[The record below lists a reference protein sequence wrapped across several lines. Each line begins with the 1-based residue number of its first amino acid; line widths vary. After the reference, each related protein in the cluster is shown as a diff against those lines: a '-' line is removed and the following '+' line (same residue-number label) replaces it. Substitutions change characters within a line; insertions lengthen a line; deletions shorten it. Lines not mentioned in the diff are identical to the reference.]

1 MQRGIGTQECSNY
14 LNLLDGAPEAVPMR
28 IMVVDD
34 SPDSRLLTERQ
45 LQRGGYSDLLL
56 IDSAEEALR
65 LLGVGREA
73 GISVDL
79 ILMDLMMPGVNGIE
93 ACRRIRQEPRLED
106 IPILIVTVCEAGDEL
121 DAAFSAGASDYIEK
135 PCSRS
140 VLLARVAHALRLKH
154 EIACRK
160 ARERELLEIARQLEV
175 ANAALRRL
183 AHLDGLTEIP
193 NRRSFDET
201 LAWEWRRVE
210 RTGGELSLLLVDID
224 HFKQYNDRFGHAAG
238 DECLR
243 QVARVLSENY
253 ARPGDFAARY
263 GGEEFAVILPETSLS
278 GAAHVAER
286 LRCAVAALDLTDPGT
301 PSGRRVTVSVGVASI
316 RPGCGAAPPAL
327 IEAADR
333 ALYSAKAQGRNR
345 VVAAP

>member
-1 MQRGIGTQECSNY
+1 MLGTIESQERNDFLDRPDGGPGIAG
-14 LNLLDGAPEAVPMR
+14 MR

-45 LQRGGYSDLLL
+45 LRRGGFSDLTL

-65 LLGVGREA
+65 QLGVG
-73 GISVDL
+73 GMPSVQADL
-79 ILMDLMMPGVNGIE
+79 ILMDLMMPGINGIE
-93 ACRRIRQEPRLED
+93 ACRRIRQEPHLAD
-106 IPILIVTVCEAGDEL
+106 VPILMVTVCDAGDEL
-121 DAAFSAGASDYIEK
+121 DTAFSAGASDYIQK
-135 PCSRS
+135 PCSRT
-140 VLLARVAHALRLKH
+140 VLLARVGHALRLKQ
-154 EIACRK
+154 EIDCRK
-160 ARERELLEIARQLEV
+160 ARERELLEIARQLEI

-210 RTGGELSLLLVDID
+210 RSGGKVALLLVDID
-224 HFKQYNDRFGHAAG
+224 HFKQYNDRYGHAAG

-243 QVARVLSENY
+243 EVARVLNESN

-263 GGEEFAVILPETSLS
+263 GGEEFAVILPETTVS
-278 GAAHVAER
+278 GAAHVGDR
-286 LRCAVAALDLTDPGT
+286 LRGAVAALRLSVAGETDLAQ
-301 PSGRRVTVSVGVASI
+301 VTISVGVAAVH
-316 RPGCGAAPPAL
+316 PGSATTPAAL

-345 VVAAP
+345 VVTAP

>member
-1 MQRGIGTQECSNY
+1 MI
-14 LNLLDGAPEAVPMR
+14 
-28 IMVVDD
+28 VDD
-34 SPDSRLLTERQ
+34 SVDSRFLTERQ
-45 LQRGGYSDLLL
+45 LRRGGFTDLLL
-56 IDSAEEALR
+56 LSSAEEALR
-65 LLGVGREA
+65 LLGVGA
-73 GISVDL
+73 DVGVAVDL
-79 ILMDLMMPGVNGIE
+79 ILMDLMMPGMNGIE
-93 ACRRIRQEPRLED
+93 ACRRIREEARLED

-135 PCSRS
+135 PCSRV
-140 VLLARVAHALRLKH
+140 VLLARVGHALHLKH
-154 EIACRK
+154 EIDCRK

-201 LAWEWRRVE
+201 LACEWRRVD
-210 RTGGELSLLLVDID
+210 RNGGDVALLLVDID
-224 HFKQYNDRFGHAAG
+224 HFKKYNDRFGHAAG

-243 QVARVLSENY
+243 QVAQVLNQSH

-263 GGEEFAVILPETSLS
+263 GGEEFAVILPETTQR
-278 GAAHVAER
+278 GAACVAER
-286 LRCAVAALDLTDPGT
+286 LRCAVAALEMPGVG
-301 PSGRRVTVSVGVASI
+301 PLEGGRVTVSVGVATVQPKS
-316 RPGCGAAPPAL
+316 GATTAEL

-345 VVAAP
+345 VVIAS